1 MVATLGHA
9 PYCDWDQ
16 VESIASELGARNR
29 LDDKN
34 KGVANAE
41 FKADCLEQGSAE
53 IDLAIGL
60 RYPPQELAKEVM
72 IKWYAAKLT
81 LAAVFTRRL
90 LSLPESFALEVARV
104 RASLLEI
111 KSGTQTLPTAAELM
125 RFTPGVVNF
134 TVDKRYRDTKIRI
147 QPILSSNG
155 IMPANTNVHIDSDPV
170 STGNTYPR

>member
-1 MVATLGHA
+1 MVATLGH
-9 PYCDWDQ
+9 PTYCEWEQ
-16 VESIASELGARNR
+16 VESLASELGVRNR

-34 KGVANAE
+34 KGFANPQ

-53 IDLAIGL
+53 IDFAIGL
-60 RYPPQELAKEVM
+60 RYPWQELQKEVI

-81 LAAVFTRRL
+81 LAATFTRRL
-90 LSLPESFALEVARV
+90 LSLPESFANEIARI

-111 KSGTQTLPTAAELM
+111 KSGTQTLPNCAEMM

-134 TVDKRYRDTKIRI
+134 TVDKRYRDTKIRV
-147 QPILSSNG
+147 QPILSSQD
-155 IMPANTNVHIDSDPV
+155 IMPQNTNVHVDADPV